1 MAEVPD
7 EVRALA
13 LERAARRAERD
24 YAAADAIRDR
34 LAELGWQ
41 VLDRPDGFDLEPAPP
56 RRASERVA
64 PSAVASVLGEPPTA
78 DASVHWLVQG
88 WPEDVVRGV
97 ASFRA
102 HEGRRSVQHVVVDA
116 VGTDLSVW
124 PEDVELLALD
134 RDAGWGADRNAG
146 LRRAAGKVVLVVDG
160 SVEATGDVLGP
171 IEDVLA
177 DPAVGVVGPFGIVT
191 EDLRDFHGS
200 DGPEVDAIEG
210 YLMAFRRDVLT
221 RVGMF
226 DERFR
231 FYRSADIEY
240 SFRVKDAGL
249 RAEVVPVPVARH
261 EHRMWA
267 ATQEAERTRLS
278 KRNFNRFL
286 ERFRGRFDL
295 TVAGR
300 RPEPDNR
307 PERSDEGP
315 GRGAGGR

>member
-1 MAEVPD
+1 MTEVPAEVL
-7 EVRALA
+7 ALA
-13 LERAARRAERD
+13 RERAARRAERD
-24 YAAADAIRDR
+24 FAAADAIRDR

-41 VLDRPDGFDLEPAPP
+41 VLDRPVGFDLVPATTPGPP
-56 RRASERVA
+56 ERVA
-64 PSAVASVLGEPPTA
+64 PAAVASVLGEPPTA

-88 WPEDVVRGV
+88 WPEDVARGV

-102 HEGRRSVQHVVVDA
+102 HEAGRSVQHVVVDA
-116 VGTDLSVW
+116 AGTDPSAW
-124 PEDVELLALD
+124 PEDVEVLALD
-134 RDAGWGADRNAG
+134 RDAGWGTDRNAG
-146 LRRAAGKVVLVVDG
+146 LRRAAGDVVLVVDG

-171 IEDVLA
+171 IEAALA

-221 RVGMF
+221 GVGMF

-240 SFRVKDAGL
+240 SFRLKDAGF

-267 ATQEAERTRLS
+267 ATPAEERARLS

-286 ERFRGRFDL
+286 ERFRGRLDL
-295 TVAGR
+295 TVAGG
-300 RPEPDNR
+300 
-307 PERSDEGP
+307 RSGP
-315 GRGAGGR
+315 GDARSGRR